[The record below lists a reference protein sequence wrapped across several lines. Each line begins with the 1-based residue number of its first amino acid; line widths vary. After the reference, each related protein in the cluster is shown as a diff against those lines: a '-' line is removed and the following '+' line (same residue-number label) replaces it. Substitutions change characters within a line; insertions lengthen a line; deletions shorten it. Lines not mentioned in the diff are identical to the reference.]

1 MSNRK
6 LVNFS
11 VYRNSFRCLSQ
22 ESNGANLKKFSAKR
36 IAFES
41 DYYYKQNKELREL
54 LKRKTQEEL
63 QKMQN
68 KVRSMQ
74 RQIKEYNRDI
84 DETLRFLENL
94 EKGVASKEK
103 KT

>member
-1 MSNRK
+1 MLNRK
-6 LVNFS
+6 PVNS
-11 VYRNSFRCLSQ
+11 SLYKNSFRYLSQ
-22 ESNGANLKKFSAKR
+22 KSNGTNLNKFQAKR

-54 LKRKTQEEL
+54 LKRKTQEEV

-74 RQIKEYNRDI
+74 RQINEYNRDI
-84 DETLRFLENL
+84 NETLRFLENL
-94 EKGVASKEK
+94 DKNVTSKEK